1 MNYIIYLRYNQK
13 SKIKVMKKEKF
24 LELASQLFDQT
35 NELKEEE
42 KIQIESNF
50 FDEIVD
56 QIGSELFD
64 EGKDLVGDYS
74 LELYGNEIYLESVN
88 LDIRVINKRI
98 KEVLERYFST
108 FG

>member
-1 MNYIIYLRYNQK
+1 
-13 SKIKVMKKEKF
+13 MKKEQF

-35 NELKEEE
+35 TTLKEDE

-56 QIGSELFD
+56 QIGSELYE
-64 EGKDLVGDYS
+64 EGFELVEDYD
-74 LELYGNEIYLESVN
+74 LELNGNEIYLESCR
-88 LDIRVINKRI
+88 LSIRKLEKTI
-98 KEVLERYFST
+98 KEVLERYFTT